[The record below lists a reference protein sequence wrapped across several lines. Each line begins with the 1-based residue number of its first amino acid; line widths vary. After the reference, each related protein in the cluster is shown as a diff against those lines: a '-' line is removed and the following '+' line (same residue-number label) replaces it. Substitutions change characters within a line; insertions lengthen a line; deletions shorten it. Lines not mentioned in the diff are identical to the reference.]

1 MSTVKK
7 KAIILP
13 VIFVLALVIGMMKAP
28 EKTPAAEEGSTMNA
42 ASLPVLCASFGDRL
56 INPLYGYTEE
66 MDAAG
71 LMDSV
76 FPFTEDLTMKVT
88 LIGGTTR
95 PKTVS
100 YEIRDEQG
108 ERLIERGSA
117 GVFEGSRSECSFS
130 FSLQDL
136 YEEET
141 YYRLKYT
148 VNMND
153 RSANYYTRI
162 RKVDEKTLTALTD
175 YASSLHDAL
184 FDKSAAAAYS
194 AKLEPND
201 QADKN
206 TLAYVDI
213 HCALDQ
219 VSWGSSGAQPAS
231 AAWMTIQALHGDY
244 GYFRFDYLASADAG
258 GARPVTLR
266 CRETMTL
273 QKNKAAMYLLEYER
287 HAGQL
292 WEASEDTVSAK
303 GFLLGMQE
311 NDSVQVVTNGSTTA
325 FAVGGELYSYES
337 KEQVLTRVFSFRRSG
352 EHELRSFRSD
362 CAVRIMAVSDS
373 GDIEF
378 VVSGYMNGG
387 TREGMSGA
395 VYYTW
400 QAETNS
406 LKENMAIASDKA
418 PDLVKEDTAKLFLR
432 GGGHFLYFCLDRQI
446 IAMDIS
452 SGETAVL
459 VNRNEFGS
467 LVQNEDRTAF
477 AWQPGSEQTLP
488 GSIHVMD
495 LMTGTNTSLEA
506 GEGEFIRS
514 LGYIRED
521 LIIGRGRKTDTPLP
535 DGESGRYP
543 LYSLE
548 ILSDELKNIT
558 TYSYPGI
565 YLSGIEKDKEKIIVR
580 RYAVK
585 ADGTYMEE
593 ADDVLLR
600 GDSDTKP
607 TAGGISTYTHDTLKR
622 LTMIPVSKMPSYLRL
637 TVDHVSSVIEGQQLI
652 LPDSGEDAPDA
663 FYAYGRGSLLKTA
676 ETPGEA
682 IAAASPD
689 YGYVID
695 SRNGCLIWSWSVKKE
710 GKELSPGSI
719 RTDLARRLDLTG
731 ASFRN
736 LQYYLDNDIP
746 VRWISQD
753 LGERWIIGH
762 EWQKGILYD
771 PETQE
776 TERMAQEELEKAI
789 LRNDNYL
796 WFYTD

>member
-1 MSTVKK
+1 MSTAKK

-13 VIFVLALVIGMMKAP
+13 LVFIAALVIGMMRAP
-28 EKTPAAEEGSTMNA
+28 EKAPAEEEGSTMNA
-42 ASLPVLCASFGDRL
+42 ASLPVLCASLGNRL
-56 INPLYGYTEE
+56 IDPLYGYTEE

-76 FPFTEDLTMKVT
+76 YPFTDSLTMKVT
-88 LIGGTTR
+88 LLGGTTR
-95 PKTVS
+95 PKSVT

-141 YYRLKYT
+141 YYRLKFT

-162 RKVDEKTLTALTD
+162 RKVDGETLTALTE
-175 YASSLHDAL
+175 YAAAFHDAQ

-201 QADKN
+201 QADRN

-213 HCALDQ
+213 HCAVDQ

-231 AAWMTIQALHGDY
+231 SAWMTIQALHGDY
-244 GYFRFDYLASADAG
+244 GYFRFDYLAKADAG
-258 GARPVTLR
+258 GAKPVTLC

-287 HAGQL
+287 HADQL
-292 WEASEDTVSAK
+292 WEAGEDTVSTR

-311 NDSVQVVTNGSTTA
+311 DGSVQAESSGDFTA
-325 FAVGGELYSYES
+325 FAVNGELYCYAA
-337 KEQVLTRVFSFRRSG
+337 KEQKLTRVFSFRRNG

-362 CAVRIMAVSDS
+362 CSIRIMEVSAD
-373 GDIEF
+373 GNIEF
-378 VVSGYMNGG
+378 AVSGYMNGG
-387 TREGMSGA
+387 IREGMSGA

-400 QAETNS
+400 QASTGS
-406 LKENMAIASDKA
+406 LKENMAIASGKA
-418 PDLVKEDTAKLFLR
+418 PDIVKEDTAKLFVR

-446 IAMDIS
+446 VAMDIS
-452 SGETAVL
+452 SGETAIL
-459 VNRNEFGS
+459 VDRGEFGS
-467 LVQNEDRTAF
+467 LVLNEAGTAF
-477 AWQPGSEQTLP
+477 AWQPGSEQALP

-495 LMTGTNTSLEA
+495 LETGTNTGLEA
-506 GEGEFIRS
+506 GEGEFIRT

-521 LIIGRGRKTDTPLP
+521 LIIGRGRKTDAPLD
-535 DGESGRYP
+535 DGENGRYP

-548 ILSDELKNIT
+548 ILDSSLENIV

-565 YLSGIEKDKEKIIVR
+565 FISGIEKDKEKIIVS
-580 RYAVK
+580 RYALK
-585 ADGTYMEE
+585 ADGIYLEE

-600 GDSDTKP
+600 SDSETKP
-607 TAGGISTYTHDTLKR
+607 GQAGVSSYTHETLKR
-622 LTMIPVSKMPSYLRL
+622 LTMIPMSKLPSYLRL
-637 TVDHVSSVIEGQQLI
+637 TEEHTGTVIEGRKLV
-652 LPDSGEDAPDA
+652 LPDTGGESPDVY
-663 FYAYGRGSLLKTA
+663 YARGCGRLLGVFA
-676 ETPGEA
+676 VPGEA

-695 SRNGCLIWSWSVKKE
+695 SRDAGLVWAWSVKKE
-710 GKELSPGSI
+710 GKELSPGAI
-719 RTDLARRLDLTG
+719 RTDLQRHLDISG
-731 ASFRN
+731 ASYRN
-736 LQYYLDNDIP
+736 LQYFLDEGIP
-746 VRWISQD
+746 VRWISPD
-753 LGERWIIGH
+753 LGERWIIGY

-771 PETQE
+771 PVTQE
-776 TERMAQEELEKAI
+776 TERMAQEDLEKAV
-789 LRNDNYL
+789 LRHDNYL
-796 WFYTD
+796 WICTD